1 MFQSEQTMNISRHF
15 LAFNKALNRFLLLTL
30 ILFTCQLTMA
40 SEGGGQHQKG
50 KYTELEMM
58 KGERLFKGLIPFQEG
73 FKDCASCHYTKT
85 NKEIDWN
92 PSAYDLAVLSREDT
106 AYLSG
111 AMSGSRFQDVKGH
124 EKVSLTDKE
133 TELVKAYFSRLAD
146 QGLKKHKPVPEKTL
160 IFFGTGFLML
170 LALIELIFLKKI
182 KIKAIPV
189 LVLLVALGFHIKVIS
204 EEAISLGRSEN
215 YAPNQP
221 IKFSHKVHVKQNKID
236 CKYCHT
242 GVDNSQNAGIPSNN
256 LCLNCHNVVREGSN
270 SGTFEINKI
279 HRAAEQEEPI
289 EWKKVHDLPDHVFFS
304 HATHVQNGNL
314 DCAECHGQVEEMHIV
329 EQVEDLSMG
338 WCIECHRE
346 TEVDFDNKYY
356 SKNFEELHQKMEEG
370 QIDAVTVDEV
380 GGINCMKCHY

>member
-1 MFQSEQTMNISRHF
+1 MNILRHY
-15 LAFNKALNRFLLLTL
+15 LAFSKALAPFILLTL
-30 ILFTCQLTMA
+30 VLFTWQYTQA
-40 SEGGGQHQKG
+40 SEGENQHPQG

-58 KGERLFKGLIPFQEG
+58 KGERLFKGLLPFQEG
-73 FKDCASCHYTKT
+73 FNDCASCHYTKT
-85 NKEIDWN
+85 HKEIDWN
-92 PSAYDLAVLSREDT
+92 PSAYDLAVLSKEDT

-111 AMSGSRFQDVKGH
+111 AMSGSRFQGVKGH
-124 EKVSLTDKE
+124 EEVALTDKE

-170 LALIELIFLKKI
+170 LSLIELIFLKKI
-182 KIKAIPV
+182 RIKAIPV
-189 LVLLVALGFHIKVIS
+189 LILLVALGFHIKVIS
-204 EEAISLGRSEN
+204 EEAINLGRSEN
-215 YAPNQP
+215 YAPSQP

-242 GVDNSQNAGIPSNN
+242 GVDDSQNAGIPANN

-279 HRAAEQEEPI
+279 HRAAKQEKPI

-356 SKNFEELHQKMEEG
+356 SKNFE
-370 QIDAVTVDEV
+370 
-380 GGINCMKCHY
+380 

>member
-1 MFQSEQTMNISRHF
+1 MNIFRHYSIIR
-15 LAFNKALNRFLLLTL
+15 KASYRLLLFGL
-30 ILFTCQLTMA
+30 IIFTFQIALA
-40 SEGGGQHQKG
+40 SGAEGNNEETP
-50 KYTELEMM
+50 YSELEIM
-58 KGERLFKGLIPFQEG
+58 KGERLFKGLLPFKEG
-73 FKDCASCHYTKT
+73 FNDCASCHYTKT
-85 NKEIDWN
+85 NKEMNWN
-92 PSAYDLAVLSREDT
+92 PSAYDLAVLSKEDT
-106 AYLSG
+106 SYLSESLSNS
-111 AMSGSRFQDVKGH
+111 MIQSVEGH
-124 EKVSLTDKE
+124 KELSLTDKE
-133 TELVKAYFSRLAD
+133 TKLVQAYFSKLAD
-146 QGLKKHKPVPEKTL
+146 QGLKKHKPVPQKTL

-189 LVLLVALGFHIKVIS
+189 LILLVAMGFHIKVIS
-204 EEAISLGRSEN
+204 EEAINLGRTEN

-236 CKYCHT
+236 CNYCHT

-270 SGTFEINKI
+270 SGMFEINKI
-279 HRAAEQEEPI
+279 HRAKETGEPI

-338 WCIECHRE
+338 WCINCHRE
-346 TEVDFDNKYY
+346 SEVDFSNKYY
-356 SKNFEELHQKMEEG
+356 SENFEELHKKMEEG
-370 QIDAVTVDEV
+370 EIDAVTVEQV
-380 GGINCMKCHY
+380 GGTNCMKCHY